1 MLLGRKN
8 RKNKLGMCYFADE
21 NAGGGAGNNSADQNK
36 QDGNSATDKIN
47 SEVKFTQDD
56 INKMISERLA
66 AEKSKHEKEIAEI
79 KAQHERDAELAK
91 MNEKERLDAQFK
103 DLQKKYQEEKDKN
116 ELAIQ
121 TEETRKML
129 EESNVPAS
137 FLKFVLVPKD
147 AKQTQLNINELKTV
161 FDAEVQKGVE
171 AQIKPHMPKGNTVTV
186 NSNDKKKISGPSYS
200 GFNLQNSIAEYYD
213 KQK

>member
-8 RKNKLGMCYFADE
+8 RKMKLGMCYFADE

-36 QDGNSATDKIN
+36 QDGYSATDNKN
-47 SEVKFTQDD
+47 ADAKFTQED

-79 KAQHERDAELAK
+79 KAQHERAAELAK
-91 MNEKERLDAQFK
+91 MNEKDRIDAQFK

-129 EESNVPAS
+129 EEAKVPAS

-171 AQIKPHMPKGNTVTV
+171 DQIKPHMPKSNTVTV
-186 NSNDKKKISGPSYS
+186 NNNDKKKISGPSYS